1 MKQVLNKIKKIN
13 ILSSDALKSIEK
25 SSKNSQELFY
35 NCHIS
40 IFEDNNLNHKDR
52 LSHLKL
58 IRKLQT
64 QMQCNFSM
72 AHNFS
77 LSSKVEQE
85 LNQIKNAI
93 KSSNKSHELFK
104 KEYKNNELAL
114 NGSVFAYANLANIY
128 SNLSLD
134 NIALEYLYKGKELA
148 EQCTQPYIPSVRIN
162 MTLGAIYSKVNKI
175 DKSINIYEEIYS
187 EALKRKMYSIVIPA
201 LVNLSSAYTDKGNY
215 KKGIQLNNE
224 ALDISNKTGDTHYK
238 SGILSAIGKCY
249 EETDELKQALNF
261 YQEALKINEKNTAIG
276 KINSN
281 QLSLACLLIKMGNE
295 NEAINYLEKIIKS
308 KSNEQNLTCK
318 MNAYKK
324 LADIFENQDLKISNK
339 YYKKYI
345 SYYEKDYIN
354 KKKLFTE
361 ENKHTIESLEL
372 YIDNI
377 QKEKENEKLKLE
389 LETQR
394 RELITKK
401 VKTLSENKF
410 LTDLIIELKK
420 NMAEDDGKIRKK
432 INRTIELLKD
442 RIDSSS
448 DWKQF
453 LDIFNDLNPTFINTL
468 EIQCPDLSDLEI
480 RVAAMIK
487 FGLHTREIANILSV
501 TIRGIEQH
509 RYRIKKKLSI
519 DENLTTYLRS
529 I

>member
-1 MKQVLNKIKKIN
+1 
-13 ILSSDALKSIEK
+13 
-25 SSKNSQELFY
+25 
-35 NCHIS
+35 
-40 IFEDNNLNHKDR
+40 
-52 LSHLKL
+52 
-58 IRKLQT
+58 
-64 QMQCNFSM
+64 
-72 AHNFS
+72 
-77 LSSKVEQE
+77 
-85 LNQIKNAI
+85 
-93 KSSNKSHELFK
+93 
-104 KEYKNNELAL
+104 
-114 NGSVFAYANLANIY
+114 
-128 SNLSLD
+128 
-134 NIALEYLYKGKELA
+134 
-148 EQCTQPYIPSVRIN
+148 
-162 MTLGAIYSKVNKI
+162 
-175 DKSINIYEEIYS
+175 
-187 EALKRKMYSIVIPA
+187 
-201 LVNLSSAYTDKGNY
+201 
-215 KKGIQLNNE
+215 
-224 ALDISNKTGDTHYK
+224 
-238 SGILSAIGKCY
+238 
-249 EETDELKQALNF
+249 
-261 YQEALKINEKNTAIG
+261 
-276 KINSN
+276 
-281 QLSLACLLIKMGNE
+281 MGNE

-394 RELITKK
+394 RELLTKK

-468 EIQCPDLSDLEI
+468 EIQCPNLSDLEI